1 MVKEI
6 EEIQDRLIKDQNE
19 LLITSLNLNK
29 KLIIESKWNILEFL
43 TILILNNLL
52 WLAILI
58 TIQM

>member
-1 MVKEI
+1 MKEI

>member
-1 MVKEI
+1 VKEI